1 MRKCCFCWDL
11 KVGGIVL
18 GVFSVLFSLA
28 SIIYCIWMIVEME
41 IQNWRGRPVV
51 QNYYQ
56 KRLEDEIILYRL
68 ISEILLGI
76 GIFVNIAIFIS
87 SICLIVGA
95 RTVGLMCKSF
105 FQATQKDFK
114 LEMILKIVISFQE
127 KKSRILPYLIF
138 EWLGIIGTA
147 LYCFFHGSTAVKE
160 GRSQQGT
167 ITIVVG
173 SVYIGWISFHL
184 TKICIKSASIC

>member
-1 MRKCCFCWDL
+1 MAVMRKCCFCWDL

-28 SIIYCIWMIVEME
+28 SIVYCIWMIVEME
-41 IQNWRGRPVV
+41 LQNWRGRPVV

-95 RTVGLMCKSF
+95 RT
-105 FQATQKDFK
+105 
-114 LEMILKIVISFQE
+114 E

-138 EWLGIIGTA
+138 QWLGIIGTA

-173 SVYIGWISFHL
+173 SVYIVLAFYFWFCVLALYQTIRDNQRHNPRVQHPQDRHAAYSPVQ
-184 TKICIKSASIC
+184 